1 MRFSANPKIILSD
14 PIHFLAFGFGSGLSP
29 KAPGTM
35 GTLVALPLVYALMH
49 ASLPVYLCSVLMLSL
64 VGMYVCGESARRLNA
79 HDHPGIVLD
88 EFAGMTV
95 TMIAVPLELHW
106 LLLGF
111 VLFRMFDIFK
121 PWPIREADHRLSGGF
136 GIMLDDI
143 IAGIFSCVLLHVVVN
158 LKLFV

>member
-1 MRFSANPKIILSD
+1 MRFSAEPKVVLRD
-14 PIHFLAFGFGSGLSP
+14 PVHFLAFGFGAGLSP

-35 GTLVALPLVYALMH
+35 GTLVALPLVYVLMH
-49 ASLPVYLCSVLMLSL
+49 YSLPTYLCWIVMLSAIGVYLC
-64 VGMYVCGESARRLNA
+64 GASARRLQV
-79 HDHPGIVLD
+79 HDHPGIVWD

-95 TMIAVPLELHW
+95 TMTAVPVQLHW

-111 VLFRMFDIFK
+111 CLFRFFDIVK

-143 IAGIFSCVLLHVVVN
+143 IAGLFSCLLLHGVIRVV
-158 LKLFV
+158 

>member
-35 GTLVALPLVYALMH
+35 GTLVALPLVYGLMH
-49 ASLPVYLCSVLMLSL
+49 VSLPMYLCCVLMLSL
-64 VGMYVCGESARRLNA
+64 AGIYLCGESARRLNA

-88 EFAGMTV
+88 EFAGMAV
-95 TMIAVPLELHW
+95 TMIAIPLKFQW

-111 VLFRMFDIFK
+111 VLFRIFDIFK

-143 IAGIFSCVLLHVVVN
+143 IAGIFSCALLHAVVN
-158 LKLFV
+158 LKSFV

>member
-1 MRFSANPKIILSD
+1 MRFSADPKVVLRD
-14 PIHFLAFGFGSGLSP
+14 PVHLLAFGFGSGLSG

-35 GTLVALPLVYALMH
+35 GTLAALPLVFALMH
-49 ASLPVYLCSVLMLSL
+49 ASLVVYLCCVIMLCAL
-64 VGMYVCGESARRLNA
+64 GIYICGESARRLST

-88 EFAGMTV
+88 EFAGMAI
-95 TMIAVPLELHW
+95 TMIAVPLQWQW

-111 VLFRMFDIFK
+111 LLFRFFDIVK

-143 IAGIFSCVLLHVVVN
+143 IAGIFSCLLLHAVIR
-158 LKLFV
+158 FV

>member
-1 MRFSANPKIILSD
+1 MRFSADPKIVLRD
-14 PIHFLAFGFGSGLSP
+14 PVHFLAFGFGAGLSS

-35 GTLVALPLVYALMH
+35 GTLVAVPFVFWLMH
-49 ASLPVYLCSVLMLSL
+49 ASLLVYLCCVVMLCASGIYL
-64 VGMYVCGESARRLNA
+64 CGESARRLQA
-79 HDHPGIVLD
+79 HDHPGIVWD

-95 TMIAVPLELHW
+95 TMIAVPLKLQW

-111 VLFRMFDIFK
+111 LLFRFFDILK

-143 IAGIFSCVLLHVVVN
+143 IAGLFSCALLHAVIRLV
-158 LKLFV
+158 